1 VKVRP
6 IEAPDLDVW
15 AAMRGRLWPD
25 AAAADLVAEA
35 RAFVAGSADQIL
47 AAAFI
52 AEDRAATPL
61 GFVELAVRGFSDGC
75 TSMPVPHVEG
85 WYVEPTARGNGVGR
99 RLLDAAE
106 GWARAHGF
114 SELASDTGVHNED
127 SLRAHQACGFEEVDR
142 LIKFRKALS

>member
-1 VKVRP
+1 MKVRP

-106 GWARAHGF
+106 GWARAAEEDAGADG
-114 SELASDTGVHNED
+114 ELAVGGLED
-127 SLRAHQACGFEEVDR
+127 AEL
-142 LIKFRKALS
+142 KFRPRIS